1 MFLSITNQVKLWL
14 LDFIQLKIQCF
25 SRIKHKSILV
35 DIFLSLLYRLWKIFL
50 LLLYD
55 RICLLRVSWV
65 ILHWLLCLLIYYH
78 QFSSFVFSIFHIW
91 RKKIYVISYPLLSFF
106 KLNNVYSKGM
116 NIKILIRFFA
126 LFFAFWDFFLSNS
139 RKRSFS
145 DSFDNSKNR
154 HLKC

>member
-1 MFLSITNQVKLWL
+1 MNMKKYVFLVYNWM
-14 LDFIQLKIQCF
+14 
-25 SRIKHKSILV
+25 H
-35 DIFLSLLYRLWKIFL
+35 
-50 LLLYD
+50 
-55 RICLLRVSWV
+55 LLRVSCN

-126 LFFAFWDFFLSNS
+126 LFFAFCDFFFSNS
-139 RKRSFS
+139 RERSFS
-145 DSFDNSKNR
+145 DSFDNSWNR
-154 HLKC
+154 HLKCKMQKQANVCIWVTNSCLFAISYPG